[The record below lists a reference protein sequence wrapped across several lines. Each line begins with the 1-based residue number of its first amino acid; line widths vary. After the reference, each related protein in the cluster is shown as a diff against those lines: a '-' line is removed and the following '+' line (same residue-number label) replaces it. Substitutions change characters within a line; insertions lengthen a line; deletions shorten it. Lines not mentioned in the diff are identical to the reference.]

1 MTVLTTGFI
10 FASLGYK
17 PIEIIKTAQFA
28 NGLLLPLIA
37 GFLIWVVNQKSIMG
51 ENTNTKIQ
59 NIVGVFVLIIVIGL
73 GLKGVGLLFA

>member
-1 MTVLTTGFI
+1 
-10 FASLGYK
+10 
-17 PIEIIKTAQFA
+17 
-28 NGLLLPLIA
+28 LLPLIA